1 MVTSPSGDWSILS
14 MPLGPSEV
22 RRMRA
27 TALAAAMLAFC
38 ASSPLRRD
46 LFSCSR
52 RMMKG
57 RPNSSKAS
65 AMAAACAGAR
75 PAGLCSLRDRTGQRR
90 RRGAGRGW
98 GKGAAECG
106 GVSRADCAERGFCS
120 FSVGPTETLT
130 SVVRLGHALSSR
142 SGPINPVITAWASLQ
157 LPQARGEFFSKIAL

>member
-46 LFSCSR
+46 FFSCSR

-75 PAGLCSLRDRTGQRR
+75 PAGLCSLRDRTGAAAARV
-90 RRGAGRGW
+90 GAGRVGV
-98 GKGAAECG
+98 GGGAAECG

-120 FSVGPTETLT
+120 SSVGPTETLA
-130 SVVRLGHALSSR
+130 SVGLGHVQCSQIWPNTSSLHWFPW
-142 SGPINPVITAWASLQ
+142 GSLQ
-157 LPQARGEFFSKIAL
+157 LP

>member
-75 PAGLCSLRDRTGQRR
+75 PAGLCSLRDRTGQRQR
-90 RRGAGRGW
+90 QRRGSGRG
-98 GKGAAECG
+98 GGGGREQRSVAAFLEPTAR
-106 GVSRADCAERGFCS
+106 SEGFVL
-120 FSVGPTETLT
+120 F
-130 SVVRLGHALSSR
+130 R
-142 SGPINPVITAWASLQ
+142 SGPRKPSHPLFGWATPL
-157 LPQARGEFFSKIAL
+157 ARGPAQ